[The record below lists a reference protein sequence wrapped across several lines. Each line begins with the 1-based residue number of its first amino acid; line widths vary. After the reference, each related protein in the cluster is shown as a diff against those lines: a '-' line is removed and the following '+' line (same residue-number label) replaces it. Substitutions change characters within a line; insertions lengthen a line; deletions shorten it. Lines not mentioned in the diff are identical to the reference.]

1 MCRQMERKISPDQKK
16 RKSNQVRK
24 KICKMMIIITQR
36 GTAKIQYEA
45 VVTGCFSQDGKEIIE
60 WKEIPETM
68 PLQIVAEDP
77 TLDTPSK

>member
-1 MCRQMERKISPDQKK
+1 
-16 RKSNQVRK
+16 
-24 KICKMMIIITQR
+24 
-36 GTAKIQYEA
+36 